1 MKIFIIN
8 GRGGCGKDTF
18 VELCAKHVPKYM
30 CLNISTVDRVKE
42 IARFCGWDGGKE
54 DKDRKFLSDLK
65 ALLTEYSDMPHQ
77 SVLHSIALFKADLER
92 YDMNSDEAIVFI
104 HCREPEAIERLR
116 QELDA
121 VTVLIRRPTLE
132 NHAYGNVSDDG
143 VANYGYHFTIVND
156 GTLEDL
162 ESRAVALLAANN
174 VKIIHKQR
182 R

>member
-1 MKIFIIN
+1 MKIFVIN

-30 CLNISTVDRVKE
+30 CLNISTVDKVKE
-42 IARFCGWDGGKE
+42 IARFCGWEGGKE

-65 ALLTEYSDMPHQ
+65 GLLADYSDLPHQ
-77 SVLHSIALFKADLER
+77 SVLYAIKMFKAGLEN
-92 YDMNSDEAIVFI
+92 YDMDPNDAIVFI

-116 QELDA
+116 RELDA
-121 VTVLIRRPTLE
+121 VTILIRRPFLE
-132 NHAYGNVSDDG
+132 NHAYGNASDDG

-162 ESRAVALLAANN
+162 ESWAIALLAAND
-174 VKIIHKQR
+174 VKTIN
-182 R
+182 

>member
-30 CLNISTVDRVKE
+30 CLNVSTVDKVKE
-42 IARFCGWDGGKE
+42 IARHCGWEGGKE

-77 SVLHSIALFKADLER
+77 SVLYAIKKFKAELET
-92 YDMNSDEAIVFI
+92 YGLDPDEAIVFI
-104 HCREPEAIERLR
+104 HCREPEAIQRLQR
-116 QELDA
+116 ELDA
-121 VTVLIRRPTLE
+121 VTVLIRRPSLE
-132 NHAYGNVSDDG
+132 NREYGNASDDG
-143 VANYGYHFTIVND
+143 VDDYGYHFTIMNN

-162 ESRAVALLAANN
+162 ESWAVALLAANN
-174 VKIIHKQR
+174 VKIIN
-182 R
+182 

>member
-1 MKIFIIN
+1 MKIFVIN

-30 CLNISTVDRVKE
+30 CLNVSTVDKVKE
-42 IARFCGWDGGKE
+42 IARSCGWDGGKE

-65 ALLTEYSDMPHQ
+65 ALLTEYNDMPHQ
-77 SVLHSIALFKADLER
+77 SVLRDIALFKAGLEA
-92 YDMNSDEAIVFI
+92 YDINSDGAIVFI

-121 VTVLIRRPTLE
+121 VTVLVRRPALE
-132 NHAYGNVSDDG
+132 NHAYGNMSDDG

-162 ESRAVALLAANN
+162 ESWAVALLAANN
-174 VKIIHKQR
+174 VKMINNNK
-182 R
+182 

>member
-30 CLNISTVDRVKE
+30 CLNISTVDKVKE
-42 IARFCGWDGGKE
+42 IARSCGWEGGKE

-65 ALLTEYSDMPHQ
+65 ALLTEYNDLPHQ
-77 SVLHSIALFKADLER
+77 SVLYSIKMFKGGLETFGL
-92 YDMNSDEAIVFI
+92 DPDEAIVFI
-104 HCREPEAIERLR
+104 HCREPEAVERLR

-121 VTVLIRRPTLE
+121 VTVLIRRPVLE

-143 VANYGYHFTIVND
+143 VEHYHYHFTIVND

-162 ESRAVALLAANN
+162 ESWAVALLAANN
-174 VKIIHKQR
+174 VKTVN
-182 R
+182 